1 LAFILYLRGVY
12 IPDQRSI
19 VWNDF
24 LYRPEIEDSWRK
36 CRLITEK
43 ATNNDLNINKIMK
56 FEEYQSEASQTAL
69 YPRRMSNL
77 EYPTLGLAGEAGEVA
92 NIVKKIQRDFGG
104 EITDETRL
112 KLKDELGDVLWYI
125 SACADELGLTLT
137 EIAEFNV
144 EKLAKRHNR

>member
-1 LAFILYLRGVY
+1 M
-12 IPDQRSI
+12 
-19 VWNDF
+19 N
-24 LYRPEIEDSWRK
+24 
-36 CRLITEK
+36 
-43 ATNNDLNINKIMK
+43 
-56 FEEYQSEASQTAL
+56 FEEYQTEASATAL

-92 NIVKKIQRDFGG
+92 NVVKKIQRDHAGVLN
-104 EITDETRL
+104 EETRE

-144 EKLAKRHNR
+144 RKLAKRHNRAA